1 MLSMLLV
8 GREIGPQAMG
18 LATIA
23 LAAFLLLDVLAAS
36 VFTDALVQH
45 PRLGPNH
52 AGSAATAGALVGAV
66 AAAALVAVSPL
77 LAAVSDA
84 PDVAALTCA
93 LAPLLPLSAWSGA
106 MAGVALRQHR
116 FGLLAARALLGQ
128 PVALGAGLLAAAE
141 GFGPWAMIANRAAAT
156 LVTFVLLLLLAR
168 QGARPRLDVAALREL
183 WPVAGPQIAAVFVT
197 FGKYRLFLLALGFT
211 TGHSVVALSHAAF
224 RLLDGALMVVY
235 QTIPRIGLPRLCAE
249 RADRAR
255 LADAFGELAQVQ
267 AFLGLPVTVGTA
279 LVAPAMVHTL
289 LGPEWQAA
297 GNAAQVVGLA
307 TAVGFLAGDAGS
319 LFVALGKAK
328 RNVALAV
335 VSLVVPLALLLALRP
350 STPAA
355 VAVCWASQSILL
367 PPITAWLVLRELG
380 RSPWWLLKKVAPA
393 LLATGCMAAVVV
405 ALQTFVPMRPGVELI
420 ASVACG
426 GAAYVAAAAALL
438 RLRLPPALTSRIMVA
453 AE

>member
-141 GFGPWAMIANRAAAT
+141 GFGPWAMIANQAAAT

-297 GNAAQVVGLA
+297 GNAAQVV
-307 TAVGFLAGDAGS
+307 
-319 LFVALGKAK
+319 
-328 RNVALAV
+328 

-367 PPITAWLVLRELG
+367 PPITAWLALRELG